1 MCVCMYVCMYINIY
15 HIICNIVLK
24 TKDVPA
30 LRFSEH
36 ELCFFKAMME
46 NVQNIWVFPMF
57 YGYASKR
64 SGFVCHLLARTFS
77 ENVRAQKQ

>member
-1 MCVCMYVCMYINIY
+1 MGNSIHGDPQKGCS
-15 HIICNIVLK
+15 IVKNVFK
-24 TKDVPA
+24 TDDVPA